1 MASRVRPVHLAA
13 GRMSGP
19 TFFATPAD
27 WRAWLEAHHATAT
40 ELSVGFWKRGSGKP
54 SITWPESVDEALCF
68 GWIDGVRHR
77 IDDEAY
83 RIRFTPRKPGGIWS
97 QVNIRRF
104 AELKAEGRIAPAG
117 QAAYDIGKDRT
128 KVYPHERPHAA
139 FAPDESQRFQANA
152 KAWAHFQAFPPSY
165 RKVAVHRVVTAKGEA
180 TRAKRLDIL
189 IDASARGLRL
199 KSPTQVDDR

>member
-1 MASRVRPVHLAA
+1 LPTD
-13 GRMSGP
+13 P

-27 WRAWLEAHHATAT
+27 WRAWLEANHASAA
-40 ELSVGFWKRGSGKP
+40 ELSVGFWKKDSGKP

-97 QVNIRRF
+97 QVNVKRF
-104 AELKAEGRIAPAG
+104 AELLAEGRVVPAG
-117 QAAYDIGKDRT
+117 QAAYDRGKGRT
-128 KVYPHERPHAA
+128 NVYSYERPDAELTTA
-139 FAPDESQRFQANA
+139 EAMLFQANTR
-152 KAWAHFQAFPPSY
+152 AWATFQAFPPGY
-165 RKVAVHRVVTAKGEA
+165 RKVAIHRVVSAKGEP
-180 TRAKRLDIL
+180 TRARRLQIL

-199 KSPTQVDDR
+199 KSPTQVDESQAERP